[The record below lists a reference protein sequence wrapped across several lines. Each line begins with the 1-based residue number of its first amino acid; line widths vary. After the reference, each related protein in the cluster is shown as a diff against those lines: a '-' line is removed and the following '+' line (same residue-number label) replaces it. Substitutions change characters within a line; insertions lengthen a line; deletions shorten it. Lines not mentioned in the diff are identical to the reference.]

1 MQLIPLTEE
10 GKAMLEEAAVAERER
25 WLKYER
31 ARRTV
36 RLLGVFLPNLMA
48 ATIYAKLEGEGYCWD
63 SSAEQW
69 VNSEVEAR
77 RQRSITSFMRDLN
90 AGKFTEEGE
99 DSEAQT
105 KQRLPPKRKPPFD
118 LRGVSAGKLS
128 PLQLGEL

>member
-10 GKAMLEEAAVAERER
+10 GKAMLEEAAAAERER

-69 VNSEVEAR
+69 VNSEAEAR
-77 RQRSITSFMRDLN
+77 RQRSLTAFMRDLH
-90 AGKFTEEGE
+90 AGKFDAEEGE
-99 DSEAQT
+99 DTEVLKQT
-105 KQRLPPKRKPPFD
+105 AAAR
-118 LRGVSAGKLS
+118 
-128 PLQLGEL
+128 